1 MEMNQAPKL
10 TFSRQMRR
18 TGVRLGNSVVTKGK
32 QNIIIIAALIVLIAV
47 FGILNGNF
55 VDRYNIVSMA
65 QSLAPYAIMGLGV
78 TFVIATGGIDLSI
91 GTVCIASAV
100 VAGKMYTSGLIPLWV
115 TIPVMILIGTLFG
128 LINGIL
134 VAKLKLPPF
143 IATLGTMMIA
153 RGLSAIIV
161 KDPNIFYP
169 SGTWFNRAFSNL
181 NGFPIGLVWVVGLAI
196 VCMYLMYK
204 CKIGRYILAIGS
216 NEEATRLSGVNTDK
230 FKIIAYVIGGMAA
243 GIAAIFWAAS
253 FTTVASATGNGM
265 ELDAI
270 AGVYIGGTSAAGG
283 IASITGSVIGAMM
296 LVVIRSGLN
305 FVLAGFNVSVNATYV
320 TYVLTGVIVVLAV
333 LMDIIKNKNAAKVK
347 VETEAQRFKRT
358 SKEHY
363 AELQNQMDI
372 LTAKNNPTPE
382 AEKAK
387 QIAALEKE
395 IAEFKVSWKAEYQK
409 LKQAK

>member
-196 VCMYLMYK
+196 ICMYLMYK

-387 QIAALEKE
+387 QIAALKKE